1 MANLLTYIINGA
13 LMGLLYSLI
22 ALSFVVI
29 YRSAR
34 VFNFAQGEIV
44 VVAAFFIW
52 TLSFSFQLDWWVA
65 VPLAMAGSVVLGLA
79 IERFVLRRLIGEELF
94 SFVMVT
100 IGLLILLRG
109 VVLVVWGPDMRFF
122 PAIFPVTAIRIGG
135 VVIDPALLYGGII
148 TICLAAGA
156 SWFYNRTQ
164 LGLEMSAVAEDHQT
178 AMSMGIGVRK
188 SIAISWA
195 LSGVFSTIAAIVFL
209 NGKGLT
215 FSAAEIGFA
224 ALPVVLLAGLESI
237 GGVILA
243 GLIIGITANLAA
255 FFLDPIFD
263 GGVAQVLPYVIMI
276 AILLIRPTGIFGW
289 KTIERI

>member
-1 MANLLTYIINGA
+1 MASLLTYVINGA
-13 LMGLLYSLI
+13 LMGLLYALI
-22 ALSFVVI
+22 ALSFVII

-44 VVAAFFIW
+44 VVAAFLIW
-52 TLSFSFQLDWWVA
+52 SFFFFYGLKWWLA
-65 VPLAMAGSVVLGLA
+65 VPLAIASSMLLGLI
-79 IERFVLRRLIGEELF
+79 IERLILRRLIGEEIF

-109 VVLVVWGPDMRFF
+109 IVLVVWGPDMRFF
-122 PAIFPVTAIRIGG
+122 PAILPLAAIRIGSI
-135 VVIDPALLYGGII
+135 VIDPALLYGGII
-148 TICLAAGA
+148 TVLLAGFA

-178 AMSMGIGVRK
+178 AMSLGIAVRK
-188 SIAISWA
+188 SIAISWM
-195 LSGVFSTIAAIVFL
+195 LSGAFSAVAAIVFL

-215 FSAAEIGFA
+215 FAASDIGFA

-255 FFLDPIFD
+255 YYLDPIFD
-263 GGVAQVLPYVIMI
+263 GGVAQVLPFVIMI
-276 AILLIRPTGIFGW
+276 IILLVRPTGMFGW
-289 KTIERI
+289 KTIDRI